1 MKIILA
7 SSNAHKL
14 KEFKAMMKDYELFAL
29 NEVLTPFEIIENGT
43 SFKENA
49 LIKARAIFKAL
60 SPKMQKEFIVLSDDS
75 GISVKALANKPGIHS
90 ARFSQEQTD
99 KANRQK
105 LILELKKLN
114 LEQSEAFY
122 TAALA
127 VVGVNLEL
135 CTHGFLH
142 GTAQTQELGTN
153 GFGYD
158 SLFIPLGFD
167 KTLAQLDENV
177 KAEISHR
184 KKALDNALFLLNFYK
199 EKGKI

>member
-1 MKIILA
+1 
-7 SSNAHKL
+7 
-14 KEFKAMMKDYELFAL
+14 MMQDYELYAL
-29 NEVLTPFEIIENGT
+29 NEVISPFEIAENGT

-49 LIKARAIFKAL
+49 LIKAEAIFKAL
-60 SPKMQKEFIVLSDDS
+60 SPKIQKEFIILSDDS
-75 GISVKALANKPGIHS
+75 GISVKALENKPGVHS

-105 LILELKKLN
+105 LILELRKLN

-127 VVGVNLEL
+127 MIGANLKL

-142 GTAQTQELGTN
+142 GIAFTKELGTN

-167 KTLAQLDENV
+167 KTLAQLDESV

-184 KKALDNALFLLNFYK
+184 KKALDNALFLLNLYK